1 MATNELLHGRNLI
14 VKVGGEVLGLSKSCT
29 ISVSSS
35 TIPVSSPNSGQWEEN
50 IAGRKKWSVQTS
62 HLMYNRGITKPMD
75 TMDMVGQT
83 VELSMGMIYENT
95 IPFRGF
101 VEGVQIESGTVAVDP
116 DWEWVFYDTVNHCFI
131 VQDGNKYYKQWTH
144 SDGSRNPFAY
154 SSINNNAF
162 YENIGY
168 GDIVGEYYKADNKN
182 SSPQTYTLTRRDT
195 IRQGS
200 AIVSQWKGTFTI
212 GNLAQGSFDFTG
224 SGPLSPLPNPDE

>member
-182 SSPQTYTLTRRDT
+182 SSQTYTLTRRDT

>member
-1 MATNELLHGRNLI
+1 MATHELLHGRNLI
-14 VKVGGEVLGLSKSCT
+14 IKANGVVIGLSKSCT

-35 TIPVSSPNSGQWEEN
+35 TIPVSGPNSGQYEEN
-50 IAGRKKWSVQTS
+50 IAGRIKWSVQTS
-62 HLMYNRGITKPMD
+62 HLMYNRGVTKPMD
-75 TMDMVGQT
+75 VMDMVRQT
-83 VELSMGMIYENT
+83 VELSMDMIYENT

-101 VEGVQIESGTVAVDP
+101 LEGVQIEPGTVAVDP
-116 DWEWVFYDTVNHCFI
+116 DWAWVFYDTVNHCFI

-144 SDGSRNPFAY
+144 SDGSINPFAY

-168 GDIVGEYYKADNKN
+168 GDIVGEYYKADDKN
-182 SSPQTYTLTRRDT
+182 SSTQTYTLTRRDT

-224 SGPLSPLPNPDE
+224 SGPLSPLPPSDE